1 MMKTTATTLTRKIN
15 RLPAALKR
23 RMEEES
29 VLELYRQRP
38 PYQRND
44 YLGWIAR
51 AKQEATKQ
59 KRTDQMIAELKKGN
73 VYMNMKWNGS
83 R

>member
-1 MMKTTATTLTRKIN
+1 MNAGTSTLTRKIN

-23 RMEEES
+23 RMEEED

-51 AKQEATKQ
+51 ARQEATKQ
-59 KRTDQMIAELKKGN
+59 KRADQMIAELKKGN
-73 VYMNMKWNGS
+73 VYMNMMWNSS

>member
-1 MMKTTATTLTRKIN
+1 MAAVATTLTRKIY
-15 RLPAALKR
+15 RLPVALKR
-23 RMEEES
+23 RMEAEG
-29 VLELYRQRP
+29 VLELYQQRP

-51 AKQEATKQ
+51 AKQEATQQ
-59 KRTDQMIAELKKGN
+59 KRTEQMIAELKKGN
-73 VYMNMKWNGS
+73 VYMKMKWNGS